1 MFSVYISCYQCVF
14 GESWVFKRG
23 LRCFKVYFHILSI
36 VGCFECIVECLCEF
50 WGYIEVL

>member
-23 LRCFKVYFHILSI
+23 LRCFKVYFS
-36 VGCFECIVECLCEF
+36 CFEYCGML
-50 WGYIEVL
+50 